1 MVRLDEG
8 PPAAPASS
16 PQRRVGARVR
26 RDFVLDATIFVGFAV
41 AYSFGFTGPAVH
53 EWWGL
58 AFGAVLP
65 VHLTLHWDWVV
76 RTTVR
81 LLRPTGRDQARGR
94 GPDGGDARRAAVGHP
109 QPHRHHRHRAAHR
122 RCRDRRRRH
131 QVYRAPPR
139 PPARVMARAT
149 AH

>member
-58 AFGAVLP
+58 AFCAVLP
-65 VHLTLHWDWVV
+65 VHLTLRWDWVV
-76 RTTVR
+76 RSTAR
-81 LLRPTGRDQARGR
+81 LLRLTGWDHAQCRLPA
-94 GPDGGDARRAAVGHP
+94 ASAVRRAAV
-109 QPHRHHRHRAAHR
+109 A
-122 RCRDRRRRH
+122 
-131 QVYRAPPR
+131 R
-139 PPARVMARAT
+139 P
-149 AH
+149 